1 MGVITMSLRN
11 MCRKDVV
18 SVRPGTMVN
27 EVVRLMEEKNIGS
40 VVVQNAGERGEK
52 EKFGIVTDRDIA
64 LRVVGKNLDP
74 TKTLIDDVMT
84 QNMVLI
90 LSENLGLLEAL
101 EQVRKSAVR
110 RFPVVDVDGNLT
122 GIITLDDIITLLGK
136 EMADVASIIE
146 NEGPLL

>member
-1 MGVITMSLRN
+1 MSLRN

>member
-1 MGVITMSLRN
+1 MSLGN

-18 SVRPGTMVN
+18 TVGPETMVN
-27 EVVRLMEEKNIGS
+27 DVTKIMEEKNIGS
-40 VVVQNAGERGEK
+40 VVVQNVIVGGER

-64 LRVVGKNLDP
+64 LRVINNNLDP
-74 TKTLIDDVMT
+74 ANTPIDDVMT
-84 QNMVLI
+84 QNVVLTLREDI
-90 LSENLGLLEAL
+90 GLFEAL

-110 RFPVVDVDGNLT
+110 RFPVVDIDGNLK

-136 EMADVASIIE
+136 EMADVANIIE

>member
-1 MGVITMSLRN
+1 MSLMN
-11 MCRKDVV
+11 LCRKNVV
-18 SVRPGTMVN
+18 SVTPGTMVN
-27 EVVRLMEEKNIGS
+27 EVAKLMEEKNIGS
-40 VVVQNAGERGEK
+40 VVVQNIIVSGEK

-74 TKTLIDDVMT
+74 AKTQIDDVMT
-84 QNMVLI
+84 QNFVLV
-90 LSENLGLLEAL
+90 LNENLGLFEAL
-101 EQVRKSAVR
+101 ERVRNCAVR
-110 RFPVVDVDGNLT
+110 RFPVVDVDGNLK

>member
-1 MGVITMSLRN
+1 MAMSLRN

-18 SVRPGTMVN
+18 SVKPGTMVD
-27 EVVRLMEEKNIGS
+27 EVARLMEEKNIGS
-40 VVVQNAGERGEK
+40 VVVQNVIVSGEK

-74 TKTLIDDVMT
+74 AKTPIDDVMT
-84 QNMVLI
+84 QNIVLV
-90 LSENLGLLEAL
+90 LSENLGLFEAL

>member
-1 MGVITMSLRN
+1 MSLGK

-18 SVRPGTMVN
+18 TVDPETMVN
-27 EVVRLMEEKNIGS
+27 DVTKIMQDKNIGS
-40 VVVQNAGERGEK
+40 VIVHNVTADGET

-64 LRVVGKNLDP
+64 LRLINNNLDP
-74 TKTLIDDVMT
+74 ANTPIDDVMT
-84 QNMVLI
+84 RNIVLT
-90 LSENLGLLEAL
+90 LRDDMGLFEAL

-110 RFPVVDVDGNLT
+110 RFPVVDIDGNLK
-122 GIITLDDIITLLGK
+122 GIITLDDIIRLLGK

>member
-1 MGVITMSLRN
+1 

-18 SVRPGTMVN
+18 SVKPGTMVN

-40 VVVQNAGERGEK
+40 VVVQNAIASGEK

-74 TKTLIDDVMT
+74 AKTPIDDVMT
-84 QNMVLI
+84 QNIVLI

-122 GIITLDDIITLLGK
+122 GIITLDDIIILLGK
-136 EMADVASIIE
+136 EMADVARIIE